1 MTAQCVGL
9 IFKGIKMGKVLE
21 FYVELDEVL
30 SDEIINQIKEYNKQV
45 RDLREIGILVRKKV
59 IKYAQENMSIPK
71 IIYSKYSNSPS
82 VTLQGGSLEEFKR
95 HLKIEIKNMI
105 EEEPKPKP
113 KNTMAAKSQRAGI
126 DPVKILNSSV
136 LTKDQ
141 KMKIIREILEG

>member
-1 MTAQCVGL
+1 
-9 IFKGIKMGKVLE
+9 MGKVLE

-59 IKYAQENMSIPK
+59 IKYAQENM
-71 IIYSKYSNSPS
+71 
-82 VTLQGGSLEEFKR
+82 
-95 HLKIEIKNMI
+95 I